1 MVEEEPGWVCCSV
14 FPDLVLNST
23 YFWHTNRFN
32 VLAFWGG
39 FKRVWSLVLFD
50 KPVFEGAL
58 LIVHHIWVQIFYYL
72 LKKYTFQ
79 TFSPQKMM
87 TNKCRMKNMY
97 FWNSTIEC
105 GCKQFRP
112 KHQVKIWT
120 LKFFFQRQQINCEN
134 ELLQVQLAQKK
145 TWRICRCGALVIEL
159 NLTFAVELICTCCRN
174 AEWMCLGFGAW

>member
-1 MVEEEPGWVCCSV
+1 
-14 FPDLVLNST
+14 
-23 YFWHTNRFN
+23 
-32 VLAFWGG
+32 
-39 FKRVWSLVLFD
+39 
-50 KPVFEGAL
+50 
-58 LIVHHIWVQIFYYL
+58 
-72 LKKYTFQ
+72 
-79 TFSPQKMM
+79 MM

-145 TWRICRCGALVIEL
+145 PEEFVGAAL
-159 NLTFAVELICTCCRN
+159 
-174 AEWMCLGFGAW
+174 